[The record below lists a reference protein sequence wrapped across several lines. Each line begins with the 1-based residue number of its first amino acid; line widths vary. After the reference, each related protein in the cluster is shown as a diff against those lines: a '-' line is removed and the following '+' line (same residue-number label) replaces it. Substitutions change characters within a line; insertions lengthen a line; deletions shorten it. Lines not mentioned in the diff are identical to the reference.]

1 MVAAGLALPVWAS
14 GKGDLIARGPSAPPC
29 PSGCPRKD
37 AAVGQSV
44 VVKDSWM
51 PAAEGRHCTVGLPE
65 RPLGLQESVR
75 DLNRAFE
82 RHRSEQGWLQ
92 RDGNDVVPAF
102 QGVNALAPLP

>member
-37 AAVGQSV
+37 AAVSPSV
-44 VVKDSWM
+44 VVKDSCM
-51 PAAEGRHCTVGLPE
+51 SAADGRRRTVGLPE

-92 RDGNDVVPAF
+92 RDGNDVVLPF
-102 QGVNALAPLP
+102 QEVNALAPLP

>member
-1 MVAAGLALPVWAS
+1 VVAAGLALPVWAS
-14 GKGDLIARGPSAPPC
+14 GKGDLIERCPSAPPC

-51 PAAEGRHCTVGLPE
+51 PAAEGRRRTVGMPE
-65 RPLGLQESVR
+65 RPLGLKESVR
-75 DLNRAFE
+75 NLNRAFE

-92 RDGNDVVPAF
+92 RDGDDVVLAF
-102 QGVNALAPLP
+102 